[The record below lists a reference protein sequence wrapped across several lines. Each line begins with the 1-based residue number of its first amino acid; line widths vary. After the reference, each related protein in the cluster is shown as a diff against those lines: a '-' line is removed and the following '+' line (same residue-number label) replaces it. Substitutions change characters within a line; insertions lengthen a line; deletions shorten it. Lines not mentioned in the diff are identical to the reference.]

1 MTFLHAK
8 HSKASPNFLASV
20 EFRNTLGRCLTR
32 AQARRT
38 KTFVYINELCTVLK
52 QHSDKR
58 RQTVVKVEPTAGEK
72 KEMKEEAPTE
82 ELPSTSGQ
90 QEEKNEEEEEEE
102 RKTKKA
108 SRRQVSSPKNGQSPR
123 LLYSFIPLLLKVC
136 TWSPSRV

>member
-8 HSKASPNFLASV
+8 HSKASPDFLSSV

-32 AQARRT
+32 AQASRT

-58 RQTVVKVEPTAGEK
+58 RQSVVKVEPSAGEK
-72 KEMKEEAPTE
+72 KEEMEEEAPTE

-90 QEEKNEEEEEEE
+90 QEAKEEEAVEDEKEK
-102 RKTKKA
+102 KTRKA
-108 SRRQVSSPKNGQSPR
+108 SRRQVSSTIDGQCS
-123 LLYSFIPLLLKVC
+123 
-136 TWSPSRV
+136 

>member
-32 AQARRT
+32 AQASRT

-72 KEMKEEAPTE
+72 YEMKEKREEEAQTE

-90 QEEKNEEEEEEE
+90 QEEKNEEEEEK
-102 RKTKKA
+102 KTKKA
-108 SRRQVSSPKNGQSPR
+108 SRRQVSSTKNGQNP
-123 LLYSFIPLLLKVC
+123 
-136 TWSPSRV
+136 

>member
-32 AQARRT
+32 AQASRT

-72 KEMKEEAPTE
+72 YEMKEKREEEAQTE

-90 QEEKNEEEEEEE
+90 QEAKEEEAVEDEKEK
-102 RKTKKA
+102 KTRKA
-108 SRRQVSSPKNGQSPR
+108 SRRQVSSTIDGQCS
-123 LLYSFIPLLLKVC
+123 
-136 TWSPSRV
+136 

>member
-32 AQARRT
+32 AQASRT

-58 RQTVVKVEPTAGEK
+58 RQSVVKVEPSAGEK
-72 KEMKEEAPTE
+72 KEEMEEEAPTE

-90 QEEKNEEEEEEE
+90 QEEKNEEEEEK
-102 RKTKKA
+102 KTKKA
-108 SRRQVSSPKNGQSPR
+108 SRRQVSSTKNGQNP
-123 LLYSFIPLLLKVC
+123 
-136 TWSPSRV
+136 